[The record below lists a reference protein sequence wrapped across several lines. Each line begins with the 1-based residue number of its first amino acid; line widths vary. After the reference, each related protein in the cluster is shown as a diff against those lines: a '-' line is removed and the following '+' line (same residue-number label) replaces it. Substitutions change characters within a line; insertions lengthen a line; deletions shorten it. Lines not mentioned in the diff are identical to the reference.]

1 MFKPLEVLVISSQ
14 EHPNRY
20 MGIRSRIFLIIFG
33 LLSLSISITYIVAER
48 DLLSTLKLQIVNE
61 LEKQANLLVSSI
73 DTLNKFNSEKE
84 ADIVAGKLAIASNS
98 RVTFIRNNGVVIGD
112 SELSFDQLN
121 LIDNHGN
128 REEVI
133 EALKFKTGW
142 SSRYSSTLDKDL
154 IYFAIQDNQVPN
166 PNIIR
171 IAVPLNYLENITETL
186 GLSLILL
193 FLAVFIVS
201 IIASGVAANYLY
213 SNIQD
218 LANVASSIS
227 KGKSIKDDIK
237 LLPTQRVDEFG
248 SVARSISQLSENLKD
263 QIKIIAKQRDQFGLV
278 LDDLGEGIIV
288 TNRKGD
294 VVFTNEQASNILNKN
309 NLLDDNIKNFDIPAL
324 NYLFKRVKNKK
335 RADIE
340 FEINIDRRT
349 TNWVLGS
356 MNQSKT
362 TGQFILVLHDITQLR
377 QLNSMRRDF
386 ISNLSHELRTPV
398 SVIRANSETLLDGA
412 LDNKKDAKVFS
423 KAILHNAERLSSMVS
438 DLIDLSRIDYGDLKF
453 NISSIDLNKFIDSL
467 ISSMTSLAKK
477 KNITLSYKPNHK
489 HPIKADSQ
497 ALERVMNNLVDN
509 AFKYSP
515 NDSVIEITTSENK
528 EFIKVMVSDT
538 GIGISKTDQVYIFD
552 RFYRT
557 ASARAS
563 ENQGSGLG
571 LAIVKNLINNLN
583 GEVGVNN
590 RPDGGSI
597 FWFTLP
603 IDK

>member
-1 MFKPLEVLVISSQ
+1 
-14 EHPNRY
+14 
-20 MGIRSRIFLIIFG
+20 MGIRTRIFLIIFC
-33 LLSLSISITYIVAER
+33 LLSLSIAITYIVAER
-48 DLLSTLKLQIVNE
+48 DLVNTLKSQIVNE
-61 LEKQANLLVSSI
+61 LENQASLLVSSV
-73 DTLNKFNSEKE
+73 DNLNKFKSIKE
-84 ADIVAGKLAIASNS
+84 ADNMANQLAIASNS
-98 RVTFIRNNGVVIGD
+98 RVTFIKNNGDVIGD
-112 SELSFDQLN
+112 SALSFQEVST
-121 LIDNHGN
+121 IDNHAN
-128 REEVI
+128 RAEVI
-133 EALKFKTGW
+133 KALKSRTGW
-142 SSRYSSTLDKDL
+142 SSRYSNTLGKDL
-154 IYFAIQDNQVPN
+154 IYFAIQDNEIPN

-171 IAVPLNYLENITETL
+171 IAVPLNYLENIKDTL

-227 KGKSIKDDIK
+227 KGKSLKDDIK
-237 LLPTQRVDEFG
+237 LLPVQRVDEFG

-288 TNRKGD
+288 TDKKGK
-294 VVFTNEQASNILNKN
+294 VVFTNEQASIILNTN
-309 NLLDDNIKNFDIPAL
+309 NLLNENIKNFDIPAL

-412 LDNKKDAKVFS
+412 LENIKDAKIFS

-453 NISSIDLNKFIDSL
+453 NVTTIDLTHFISSF
-467 ISSMTSLAKK
+467 ISSMESVTKK
-477 KNITLSYKPNHK
+477 KNINLIYKPNHSSL
-489 HPIKADSQ
+489 IRADSQ

-515 NDSVIEITTSENK
+515 KESFIEISTSQTNEY
-528 EFIKVMVSDT
+528 IKVIVSDN
-538 GIGISKTDQVYIFD
+538 GAGISKTDQVYIFD

-563 ENQGSGLG
+563 DNQGSGLG

-583 GEVGVNN
+583 GEVGVSN
-590 RPDGGSI
+590 RSEGGTN

-603 IDK
+603 VKK

>member
-1 MFKPLEVLVISSQ
+1 
-14 EHPNRY
+14 
-20 MGIRSRIFLIIFG
+20 MGIRTRIFLIIFC

-48 DLLSTLKLQIVNE
+48 DLVNTLKSQVVNE
-61 LEKQANLLVSSI
+61 LENQANLLVSSV
-73 DTLNKFNSEKE
+73 DTLNKFKSIKE
-84 ADIVAGKLAIASNS
+84 ADNIANQLAIASNS
-98 RVTFIRNNGVVIGD
+98 RVTFIKNNGDVIGD
-112 SELSFDQLN
+112 SALSFQEVST
-121 LIDNHGN
+121 IDNHAN
-128 REEVI
+128 RAEVVK
-133 EALKFKTGW
+133 ALKSRTGW
-142 SSRYSSTLDKDL
+142 SSRYSNTLGKDL
-154 IYFAIQDNQVPN
+154 IYFAIQDNEIPN

-171 IAVPLNYLENITETL
+171 IAVPLNYLENIKDTL

-227 KGKSIKDDIK
+227 KGKSLKDDIK
-237 LLPTQRVDEFG
+237 LLPVQRVDEFG

-288 TNRKGD
+288 TDKKGK
-294 VVFTNEQASNILNKN
+294 VVFTNEQASIILNTN
-309 NLLDDNIKNFDIPAL
+309 NLLNENIKNFDIPAL

-377 QLNSMRRDF
+377 QLNAMRRDF

-412 LDNKKDAKVFS
+412 LENIKDAKIFS

-453 NISSIDLNKFIDSL
+453 NITTIDLTHFISSF
-467 ISSMTSLAKK
+467 ISSMESVTKK
-477 KNITLSYKPNHK
+477 KSINLVYKPNHSSL
-489 HPIKADSQ
+489 IRADSQ

-515 NDSVIEITTSENK
+515 KESFIEISTSQTNEY
-528 EFIKVMVSDT
+528 IKVIVSDS
-538 GIGISKTDQVYIFD
+538 GAGISKTDQVYIFD

-563 ENQGSGLG
+563 DNQGSGLG

-583 GEVGVNN
+583 GEVGVSN
-590 RPDGGSI
+590 RSEGGTN

-603 IDK
+603 VKK

>member
-48 DLLSTLKLQIVNE
+48 DLVSTLKLQIVNE

-84 ADIVAGKLAIASNS
+84 ADIAADELAIASNS

-121 LIDNHGN
+121 LIVNHGN

-142 SSRYSSTLDKDL
+142 SSRYSSTLGKDL
-154 IYFAIQDNQVPN
+154 IYFAIQDNQFPN

-218 LANVASSIS
+218 LANVATSIS
-227 KGKSIKDDIK
+227 KGKSLKDNIK

-248 SVARSISQLSENLKD
+248 TVARSISQLSEDLKN

-278 LDDLGEGIIV
+278 LDDLGEGILV
-288 TNRKGD
+288 TNKTGD
-294 VVFTNEQASNILNKN
+294 VVFTNEQASVILNIDSLIN
-309 NLLDDNIKNFDIPAL
+309 ENIKNFNIPAL

-340 FEINIDRRT
+340 FEIHLNRRYT
-349 TNWVLGS
+349 KWVLGS

-386 ISNLSHELRTPV
+386 ISNLSHELRKTV
-398 SVIRANSETLLDGA
+398 RVIRANSETLLDGA
-412 LDNKKDAKVFS
+412 LEDKKEAKIFS
-423 KAILHNAERLSSMVS
+423 KAILHNAERLTSMVS
-438 DLIDLSRIDYGDLKF
+438 DLIDLSRIDYGDLKL
-453 NISSIDLNKFIDSL
+453 NIVEVNLDNFIKSFIDSMKSVMKKKD
-467 ISSMTSLAKK
+467 IYIKYKTRHK
-477 KNITLSYKPNHK
+477 KNIM
-489 HPIKADSQ
+489 ADVQ
-497 ALERVMNNLVDN
+497 ALEI
-509 AFKYSP
+509 
-515 NDSVIEITTSENK
+515 VIK
-528 EFIKVMVSDT
+528 
-538 GIGISKTDQVYIFD
+538 
-552 RFYRT
+552 
-557 ASARAS
+557 
-563 ENQGSGLG
+563 
-571 LAIVKNLINNLN
+571 
-583 GEVGVNN
+583 
-590 RPDGGSI
+590 
-597 FWFTLP
+597 
-603 IDK
+603 